1 MSTIAEKKG
10 KKGLKKNI
18 KQYHFFYKRKGVYPF
33 MLKNTV
39 RLLLGLG
46 LLLIVLYFIRDHIPD
61 PEYYFKLMTVK
72 FRPFTILLVFFLSES
87 LFGLIPPDFFILWG
101 KQFNS
106 PYAMVALLACLSY
119 GGGVISYILGKYVGS
134 FPKIQ
139 AWMNQKFLKHIDQV
153 KKWGGILI
161 VFAALFPL
169 PFSPVC
175 MAAGMIRFPVKLF
188 LLLGLFRFIRFFVY
202 AFVLFKVV

>member
-1 MSTIAEKKG
+1 MGKIEDKKE

-18 KQYHFFYKRKGVYPF
+18 RQYHFFYKRKGVYPF
-33 MLKNTV
+33 MLKNTF

-46 LLLIVLYFIRDHIPD
+46 ALVLLLYFFRDYMPD
-61 PEYYFKLMTVK
+61 LEYYFELMTVK
-72 FRPFTILLVFFLSES
+72 FRPFSILLVFFLSES

-101 KQFNS
+101 RQFNS
-106 PYAMVALLACLSY
+106 PYAMIALLATLSY
-119 GGGVISYILGKYVGS
+119 GGGVISYILGSYVGS

-139 AWMNQKFLKHIDQV
+139 KWMNRKFLKHIDQV

-175 MAAGMIRFPVKLF
+175 MAAGMIRFPVRLF
-188 LLLGLFRFIRFFVY
+188 LLLGIFRFVRFFAY
-202 AFVLFKVV
+202 GYVLFNVV